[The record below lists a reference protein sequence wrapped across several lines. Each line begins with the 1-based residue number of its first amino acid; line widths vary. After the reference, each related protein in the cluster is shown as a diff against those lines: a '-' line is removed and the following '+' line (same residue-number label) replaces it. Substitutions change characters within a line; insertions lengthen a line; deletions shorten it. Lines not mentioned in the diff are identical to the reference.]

1 LNTCAAET
9 FGEKRKPSG
18 EKLRGD
24 LKLGRLIIKEE
35 WVVV

>member
-1 LNTCAAET
+1 MELML
-9 FGEKRKPSG
+9 RKPSG